1 MLFIKDGC
9 VFHQIYRGSHDR
21 DEMYRMISDALTVM
35 QERYSRE
42 DEAENEMSREG
53 KI

>member
-1 MLFIKDGC
+1 LFIKDGC

-35 QERYSRE
+35 QAQQSSG
-42 DEAENEMSREG
+42 DEMAV
-53 KI
+53 